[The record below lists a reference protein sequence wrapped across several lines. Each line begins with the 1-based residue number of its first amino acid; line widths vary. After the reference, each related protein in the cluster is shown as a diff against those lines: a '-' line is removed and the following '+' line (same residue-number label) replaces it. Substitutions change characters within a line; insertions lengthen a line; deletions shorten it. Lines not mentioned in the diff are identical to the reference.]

1 MILAIRPGLYWQTM
15 ATEQQPG
22 LSGAL
27 KGIAALAILV
37 VALIGIGAVL
47 GVIPQEALQEW
58 FTKAGLILVIVIA
71 AAIAL
76 GLITRS
82 GGGKT

>member
-1 MILAIRPGLYWQTM
+1 MILAVRPGLYWQTM
-15 ATEQQPG
+15 ETERQPG

-37 VALIGIGAVL
+37 VALIGVLAVL
-47 GVIPQEALQEW
+47 GVIPNEALQEW
-58 FTKAGLILVIVIA
+58 FTKAGLVLVIVIA

-82 GGGKT
+82 GSGKT